1 MKHFVSFEGIDGS
14 GKSTVSK
21 LVEQKLKD
29 KGFDVVLT
37 AEPTESVVGRFVQKC
52 IRQNADP
59 SVTSFAF
66 IADRMQHCK
75 KISEWLEQGKIVLCD
90 RFSESTYAYQAVQLQ
105 DVVKDPVEWLK
116 RIGEGRVLIPQRTFL
131 FDVSSKEAMSRI
143 CSREELV
150 PFEKVE
156 FLKEVRQKYLQICK
170 GPRFLV
176 LDSTESVES
185 LVNRCCSDILE
196 EK

>member
-37 AEPTESVVGRFVQKC
+37 AEPTESVVGRFVQQC

-105 DVVKDPVEWLK
+105 DVVRDPVEWLK

>member
-1 MKHFVSFEGIDGS
+1 VKHFVSFEGIDGS

-37 AEPTESVVGRFVQKC
+37 AEPTESVVGRFVQQC

-105 DVVKDPVEWLK
+105 DVVRDPVEWLK

>member
-37 AEPTESVVGRFVQKC
+37 AEPTESVVGRFVQQC

>member
-21 LVEQKLKD
+21 LVAKRLEN
-29 KGFDVVLT
+29 KGFKVVLT
-37 AEPTESVVGRFVQKC
+37 AEPTESVVGRFVQQC

-66 IADRMQHCK
+66 IADRIEHCK

-90 RFSESTYAYQAVQLQ
+90 RFSESTYAYQAVQLKKRV
-105 DVVKDPVEWLK
+105 DDPIVWLK
-116 RIGEGRVLIPQRTFL
+116 RIDEGKVLVPQRTFL

-156 FLKEVRQKYLQICK
+156 FLKEVRKRYLEICK

-185 LVNRCCSDILE
+185 LVECCCRDILE